1 MQETK
6 DILKQVKKLEIT
18 TKQLVDGLITGN
30 YHSVF
35 KGQGI
40 EFSEIRDYRPG
51 DDVRAIDWKVTARLN
66 HPYIKEFIE
75 ERDLQVYFVIDMSG
89 SGSFGNNISKKQ
101 KGLELAASLM
111 FAALRNNDKVG
122 AFLFT
127 DKIEKFI
134 PARKGRKHILKV
146 LSTLVRFLP
155 KSVKTDLA
163 NILAQI
169 SKIVKRRSII
179 FIISDFYD
187 GKEFFKPLKILRNKH
202 DVIALSIIDVRE
214 KEIPNVGLI
223 ELEDE
228 ETGEQILVNTSDEKF
243 RNSYLKL
250 MKDKEFQLNSN
261 LKRLKIDSVN
271 ILTDDAYELPL
282 RKFFKKRHHR

>member
-1 MQETK
+1 MQQTK
-6 DILKQVKKLEIT
+6 EILKQIKKLEIT
-18 TKQLVDGLITGN
+18 TKHLVDGLITGN

-75 ERDLQVYFVIDMSG
+75 ERDLQVYFVMDMSA

-134 PARKGRKHILKV
+134 PARKGRKHVLKV
-146 LSTLVRFLP
+146 LSTIVRFLP
-155 KSVKTDLA
+155 QSSKTDLA
-163 NILAQI
+163 IILAQI

-179 FIISDFYD
+179 FIVSDFYD
-187 GKEFFKPLKILRNKH
+187 DVEFFKPLKILRNRH
-202 DVIALSIIDVRE
+202 DVIALSIIDSRE
-214 KEIPNVGLI
+214 KEFPNVGLI

-243 RNSYLKL
+243 RNSYKKI
-250 MKDKEFQLNSN
+250 MKDKEDLLSSN

-271 ILTDDAYELPL
+271 ILTDDQYEIPL

>member
-1 MQETK
+1 MQQTK
-6 DILKQVKKLEIT
+6 EILKQVKKLEIT

-89 SGSFGNNISKKQ
+89 SGSFGSNISKKQ

-146 LSTLVRFLP
+146 LSTLVGFLP
-155 KSVKTDLA
+155 KSSKTDLT

-169 SKIVKRRSII
+169 SKIVKRRSIL

-187 GKEFFKPLKILRNKH
+187 RNEFFKPLKILRNRH
-202 DVIALSIIDVRE
+202 DVIALSIKDVRE

-243 RNSYLKL
+243 RNSYVKL
-250 MKDKEFQLNSN
+250 IQDKESQLYSN

-271 ILTDDAYELPL
+271 ILTSDQYEIPL

>member
-6 DILKQVKKLEIT
+6 EILKQVKKLEIT

-51 DDVRAIDWKVTARLN
+51 DDVRSIDWKVTARLN
-66 HPYIKEFIE
+66 HPYVKEFIE

-134 PARKGRKHILKV
+134 PARKGRKHLLKV
-146 LSTLVRFLP
+146 LSTIVGFFP
-155 KSVKTDLA
+155 KSQKTDLTTA
-163 NILAQI
+163 LVHI

-187 GKEFFKPLKILRNKH
+187 GNEFLKPLKILRNRH
-202 DVIALSIIDVRE
+202 DVIALFVKDVRE
-214 KEIPNVGLI
+214 QEIPDIGLI

-243 RNSYLKL
+243 RKSYLTL
-250 MKDKEFQLNSN
+250 IQEKDSKLNSN

-271 ILTDDAYELPL
+271 ILTDDEYEVPL
-282 RKFFKKRHHR
+282 RKFFKRRHHR

>member
-1 MQETK
+1 MQQTK
-6 DILKQVKKLEIT
+6 EILKQIKKLEIT
-18 TKQLVDGLITGN
+18 TKQLVDGLISGN

-75 ERDLQVYFVIDMSG
+75 ERDLQVYFVMDMSA

-111 FAALRNNDKVG
+111 FSALRNNDKVG

-127 DKIEKFI
+127 DNIEKFI
-134 PARKGRKHILKV
+134 PARKGRKHVLQV

-155 KSVKTDLA
+155 KSSKTNLA
-163 NILAQI
+163 SILVQI

-179 FIISDFYD
+179 FIISDFFD
-187 GKEFFKPLKILRNKH
+187 GEEFFKPLKILRNRH
-202 DVIALSIIDVRE
+202 DVIALSITDSRE
-214 KEIPNVGLI
+214 REIPNVGLI

-228 ETGEQILVNTSDEKF
+228 ETGEQVLVNTSDEKF
-243 RNSYLKL
+243 RNSYKKL
-250 MKDKEFQLNSN
+250 IQARETQLSSN

-271 ILTDDAYELPL
+271 ILTDDQYEIPL